1 MKQFGDMKKAVRNE
15 FTAGRVFGNNMNIR
29 FEWTL
34 TNASDVTIRLITL
47 QNSMIRLITN
57 EHSHNPLLIKQ

>member
-15 FTAGRVFGNNMNIR
+15 FTSGRVFGNNMNIR

-47 QNSMIRLITN
+47 
-57 EHSHNPLLIKQ
+57 